1 VTNVERGGRTIAA
14 LVHDSALDDEPDLV
28 ETVAAAAGLAL
39 ENERLQADLRAQ
51 FDFLETVVETMPA
64 LLVVIDTEGAIV
76 SVNPSVAA
84 AYGLDA
90 ADEIVGRRFWDVF
103 IAPEEREAM
112 VARFRAAAPDF
123 PPAEYENRFTNAV
136 GAERVIAWRSAPV
149 VDESGDVL
157 RIVSGG
163 LDITERKRQEEEL
176 RASRT
181 RLVEAESNERRRL
194 ERNLHDGAQQRLVS
208 LALSLRLAESR
219 LAADPA
225 GAAAVLRDAQIELSQ
240 ALEELR
246 ELARGIHPAIL
257 TERGL
262 TPAIRALAARAPL
275 PVELDLPDDRLPEP
289 VEAAAYYVVAEAL
302 TNVTKYS
309 HASAA
314 EVSVTQA
321 NGLVTVEVADDG
333 DGGADPDRGS
343 GLRGL
348 ADRLAALDGTLD
360 VDSPPGDGTRV
371 RAVIPVPA
379 DPLVD
384 STR

>member
-1 VTNVERGGRTIAA
+1 MI
-14 LVHDSALDDEPDLV
+14 
-28 ETVAAAAGLAL
+28 
-39 ENERLQADLRAQ
+39 
-51 FDFLETVVETMPA
+51 
-64 LLVVIDTEGAIV
+64 
-76 SVNPSVAA
+76 
-84 AYGLDA
+84 
-90 ADEIVGRRFWDVF
+90 
-103 IAPEEREAM
+103 
-112 VARFRAAAPDF
+112 ARFRAAAPDF

-314 EVSVTQA
+314 EVSVRQA
-321 NGLVTVEVADDG
+321 NGLITVEVADDG
-333 DGGADPDRGS
+333 EGGADASRGS

-348 ADRLAALDGTLD
+348 ADRLAALDGTLV